1 MNLGE
6 FNKEFRFL
14 IEKYQTKFSNKEI
27 LNSIKSN
34 IDSLNSGPNQDEIV
48 NSYNN
53 DYQIESYYQMLFQ
66 NSPNYIYITD
76 LNGIVIDAN
85 QSMLERVGLSLNDL
99 RGTKFQ
105 EFYAGDN
112 LNKILE
118 VYKKILS
125 GESVK
130 GLEVKV
136 KNVKGQIFI
145 YQVDSVP
152 IFENGNISMVLN
164 IARDITELKRIREKL
179 EDSEKKFRN
188 IFESIPRGMF
198 FYSLE
203 DEEKLVFSGFNPAAE
218 KVLKVNCSKFM
229 GKTIEEAFP
238 PLVNTN
244 IPSRYKSLAKEGGI
258 WSWNQVDYEYEKIKG
273 VYEVVAFQTSPN
285 KMVTSFTDIT
295 EKIEIENKVKE
306 SEKILTDFIESA
318 PDHITI
324 WDSNINLLKINKAAR
339 TRLGV
344 ENNEVLGKNMIELDP
359 EFISSGR
366 YDAYTEV
373 IKTGKSITYENIK
386 SPTPLG
392 ERYYNIKAFKVGNGL
407 GVLGIDVH
415 ERIEA
420 EKALRESEKKFRA
433 IIEHIN
439 EVFYINDL
447 KSNLTYLSPG
457 SSKLLGY
464 NREEFLEGSFEE
476 WLTKYATSNPIN
488 IKAIE
493 MKKNSLQTGEKSP
506 IYNLELKHKN
516 GSKAF
521 LEVNESPMFDE
532 NGDIAGLIGVVRDI
546 TERKK
551 TEQKL
556 KESEEKFRKLFED
569 ANDAIFLL
577 DDLKVV
583 ECNNKTKELFGCDEI
598 SEVIGQYI
606 WDLSPP
612 KQPDG
617 HNSKERAMELN
628 KRIKDGT
635 SLRFYWQHLKKD
647 GTPFDAEVAT
657 SSLNVDNKIM
667 IQSIVRDIT
676 EKLEIEREL
685 RKLNNLKSELL
696 RRTSHEL
703 KTPLVSIK
711 GFSDLLLNVYR
722 DNLDSYVVSTLINI
736 RDGVDRLENLIKDIL
751 KSSELESGKVELRRS
766 KEDLSFLIKKCVEEL
781 SGFAELRSHKIGVDI
796 GNEII
801 VLMDK
806 AQIHEVISN
815 LLTNAIKYTPSYG
828 EINISSEIRE
838 KSVLI
843 SISDNG
849 IGFSE
854 KEKENLFSQFGKVER
869 YGEGFDIITEGSGLG
884 LYISKKIIDLHGG
897 RIWLQSGGKGKGSTF
912 SFSLP
917 LN

>member
-1 MNLGE
+1 MSLGE
-6 FNKEFRFL
+6 FNKELRFL
-14 IEKYQTKFSNKEI
+14 IEKYQIKFSDKEI

-34 IDSLNSGPNQDEIV
+34 LDSLSNKPSPDEIV
-48 NSYNN
+48 NNDDRSYR
-53 DYQIESYYQMLFQ
+53 IESYYQMLFQ
-66 NSPNYIYITD
+66 NSPDYIYITD
-76 LNGIVIDAN
+76 LDGRVIDAN
-85 QSMLERVGLSLNDL
+85 QSMLKRVGLSLDEL
-99 RGTKFQ
+99 KGKKFQ
-105 EFYAGDN
+105 EFYVGYE

-118 VYKKILS
+118 IYQEILS
-125 GESVK
+125 GDSVK
-130 GLEVKV
+130 GLEVKT

-145 YQVDSVP
+145 YQVNSVP
-152 IFENGNISMVLN
+152 IIENGRISMVLN

-295 EKIEIENKVKE
+295 EKIEIENKIKE

-324 WDSNINLLKINKAAR
+324 WDSHINLLKINKAAK
-339 TRLGV
+339 TRLGI
-344 ENNEVLGKNMIELDP
+344 ENEQVLGKSMIELDP

-366 YDAYTEV
+366 YEAYREV
-373 IKTGKSITYENIK
+373 IKTGKSISYENIK
-386 SPTPLG
+386 SPTPFG
-392 ERYYNIKAFKVGNGL
+392 ERYYNIKVFKVGNGL
-407 GVLGIDVH
+407 GVLGIDVN

-420 EKALRESEKKFRA
+420 EKALRDSEKKFRG

-439 EVFYINDL
+439 EVFYINDMQG
-447 KSNLTYLSPG
+447 NLTYLSPG
-457 SSKLLGY
+457 SGKLLGY
-464 NREEFLEGSFEE
+464 EREELLIGPFEE
-476 WLTKYATSNPIN
+476 WFKKFATNSQTNTR
-488 IKAIE
+488 AIE
-493 MKKNSLQTGEKSP
+493 MIRNSLTTGEKSP
-506 IYNLELKHKN
+506 IYNIELKHKN
-516 GSKAF
+516 GSIVYV
-521 LEVNESPMFDE
+521 EVNESPMLGE
-532 NGDIAGLIGVVRDI
+532 NGDIIGLIGVARNI

-556 KESEEKFRKLFED
+556 KESEEKFRTLFED

-577 DDLKVV
+577 DDLKIV
-583 ECNNKTKELFGCDEI
+583 ECNNKTKELFGYNEI
-598 SEVIGQYI
+598 NEVIGQYI

-617 HNSKERAMELN
+617 YDSKEKAMDLN
-628 KRIKDGT
+628 NRIKKGM

-647 GTPFDAEVAT
+647 GTSFDAEVAT
-657 SSLNVDNKIM
+657 SSLNVENKIM

-676 EKLEIEREL
+676 KNLEIEREL
-685 RKLNNLKSELL
+685 RKLNKLKSELL

-711 GFSDLLLNVYR
+711 GFSDLLLNVHR
-722 DNLDSYVVSTLINI
+722 RNLDPYVVSTLINI
-736 RDGVDRLENLIKDIL
+736 RDGVDRLENLIGDIL
-751 KSSELESGKVELRRS
+751 KTSELESGKVVLKKS
-766 KEDLSFLIKKCVEEL
+766 SEDLSLLIKKCVEEL
-781 SGFAELRSHKIGVDI
+781 SGFAELRSHNINI
-796 GNEII
+796 TIENEII

-806 AQIHEVISN
+806 VQIHQVISN

-828 EINISSEIRE
+828 VININSEINDE
-838 KSVLI
+838 SVII

-854 KEKENLFSQFGKVER
+854 KEREHLFSQFGKVER

-897 RIWLQSGGKGKGSTF
+897 RIWLQSEGKKKGSTF